1 MNTISAAARLLS
13 VSTYLRRIRDVT
25 QSRLFQQDGV
35 WVEAPF
41 NDGNARAHGVELE
54 AKLPLT
60 KALDLRAN
68 LSRNWSRVDNVPGP
82 DNRLEEQTPATANI
96 GADYRWGQW
105 TLGGNLNYQAGGRH
119 ASRWNCSPA
128 SAPNVSWTCTRR
140 GR

>member
-1 MNTISAAARLLS
+1 MNTIGGGALLS

-60 KALDLRAN
+60 KRSTCAPTCRATGRAWTMCRGRTTGWKTRRRPPPTSAPTIAGRDLRWA
-68 LSRNWSRVDNVPGP
+68 
-82 DNRLEEQTPATANI
+82 AT
-96 GADYRWGQW
+96 
-105 TLGGNLNYQAGGRH
+105 
-119 ASRWNCSPA
+119 
-128 SAPNVSWTCTRR
+128 
-140 GR
+140 